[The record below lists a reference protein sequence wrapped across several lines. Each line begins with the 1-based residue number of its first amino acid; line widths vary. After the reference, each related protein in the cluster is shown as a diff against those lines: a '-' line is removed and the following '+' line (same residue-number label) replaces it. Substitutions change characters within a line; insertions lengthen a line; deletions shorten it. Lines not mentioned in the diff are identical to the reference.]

1 MLQFRLDLIEGKR
14 VEQVA
19 QLGGAKQF
27 GEQGGVEGE
36 GLGPTFREW
45 RVAFIK
51 KRRDVPEEQ

>member
-1 MLQFRLDLIEGKR
+1 MLQFRLDLIEGER
-14 VEQVA
+14 VEQIA
-19 QLGGAKQF
+19 QLRGAEQLSK
-27 GEQGGVEGE
+27 QGGVERE

>member
-1 MLQFRLDLIEGKR
+1 MLQFRLDLIEGER
-14 VEQVA
+14 VEQIA
-19 QLGGAKQF
+19 KLRGAEQL

-45 RVAFIK
+45 RVPFIK